1 VARQE
6 TATALLRPYFDMSAP
21 PDGWMEIEAQMREG
35 LRASFLEGT
44 KSTREAKLPW
54 SAAVSP
60 PDARIIVQRARK
72 RLDPPVEEHVL
83 LNGGQQCLQLSRC
96 QDVVF

>member
-54 SAAVSP
+54 PAAVS
-60 PDARIIVQRARK
+60 AARGVRIIVQRARK
-72 RLDPPVEEHVL
+72 RLDPVEEHVL
-83 LNGGQQCLQLSRC
+83 LNGEQECLQLSRRR
-96 QDVVF
+96 DVAF